1 MDDDDINND
10 DEIDDHIHQFI
21 RRRTIPRR
29 TNWRYRYMALSQREI
44 SQANALQLSISDH
57 VDFLLLMILLTNQL
71 LTVLHLFRRQIAGQ
85 NNSRVQRMTT
95 VIRYYTRLIAFC
107 YLRLDHIYVEEAEL
121 VGIRRDQWEA
131 MVAREVDTPPRNRSL
146 DEISDGDAFRLT
158 RFRKPQ
164 LQLLIQHWR
173 IPDRIVTNNRYSFT
187 GEEILVV
194 CLSKIATGLSWTQ
207 LCKDTF
213 GGEPRRWSLGFKW
226 FINHLFVTFYHKISG
241 RSIELW
247 LGDMDNF
254 KHAILDRLAQPAYP
268 FEVEY
273 FEDIGHPERAQ
284 YVVNCDPD
292 HWRVFGFLDD
302 TNVRSSRPGSGPVG
316 AGEGSGRPRRNMA
329 YDVQRA
335 FYR

>member
-1 MDDDDINND
+1 M
-10 DEIDDHIHQFI
+10 
-21 RRRTIPRR
+21 
-29 TNWRYRYMALSQREI
+29 
-44 SQANALQLSISDH
+44 
-57 VDFLLLMILLTNQL
+57 VMILLSNQL

-95 VIRYYTRLIAFC
+95 VICYYTRLLAFC
-107 YLRLDHIYVEEAEL
+107 YLRRDNLYLEEAEL
-121 VGIRRDQWEA
+121 VGIHRDQWEA
-131 MVAREVDTPPRNRSL
+131 MVAREVDTPPRNQSL

-164 LQLLIQHWR
+164 LQLLFHHWR
-173 IPDRIVTNNRYSFT
+173 IPDRIPTEHRYCFT
-187 GEEILVV
+187 GEEMLVV

-207 LCKDTF
+207 
-213 GGEPRRWSLGFKW
+213 SHGFKW

-247 LGDMDNF
+247 LGDMENF
-254 KHAILDRLAQPAYP
+254 KQAILDRLAEPAHP
-268 FEVEY
+268 IEADY
-273 FEDIGHPERAQ
+273 FDDIGHPERAE
-284 YVVNCDPD
+284 YVVQCDPE

-316 AGEGSGRPRRNMA
+316 TGEGSGRPCRNMV

>member
-1 MDDDDINND
+1 M
-10 DEIDDHIHQFI
+10 
-21 RRRTIPRR
+21 
-29 TNWRYRYMALSQREI
+29 
-44 SQANALQLSISDH
+44 
-57 VDFLLLMILLTNQL
+57 VMILLSNQL

-95 VIRYYTRLIAFC
+95 VICYYTRLLAFC
-107 YLRLDHIYVEEAEL
+107 YLRRDNLYLEEAEL
-121 VGIRRDQWEA
+121 VGIHRDQWEA
-131 MVAREVDTPPRNRSL
+131 MVAREVDTPPRNQSL

-164 LQLLIQHWR
+164 LQLLFHHWR
-173 IPDRIVTNNRYSFT
+173 IPDRIPTEHRYCFT
-187 GEEILVV
+187 GEEMLVV

-207 LCKDTF
+207 
-213 GGEPRRWSLGFKW
+213 SHGFKW

-247 LGDMDNF
+247 LGDMENF
-254 KHAILDRLAQPAYP
+254 KQAILDRLAEPAHP
-268 FEVEY
+268 IEADY
-273 FEDIGHPERAQ
+273 FDDIGHPERAEYLVQ
-284 YVVNCDPD
+284 CDPE

-316 AGEGSGRPRRNMA
+316 TGEGSGRPRRNMV

>member
-1 MDDDDINND
+1 M
-10 DEIDDHIHQFI
+10 
-21 RRRTIPRR
+21 
-29 TNWRYRYMALSQREI
+29 
-44 SQANALQLSISDH
+44 
-57 VDFLLLMILLTNQL
+57 VMILLSNQL

-95 VIRYYTRLIAFC
+95 VICYYTRLLAFC
-107 YLRLDHIYVEEAEL
+107 YLRRDNLYLEEAEL
-121 VGIRRDQWEA
+121 VGIHRDQWEA
-131 MVAREVDTPPRNRSL
+131 MVAREVDTPPRNQSL

-164 LQLLIQHWR
+164 LQLLFHHWR
-173 IPDRIVTNNRYSFT
+173 IPDKIVTEHRYCFT
-187 GEEILVV
+187 GEEMLVV

-207 LCKDTF
+207 
-213 GGEPRRWSLGFKW
+213 SHGFKW

-247 LGDMDNF
+247 LGDMENF
-254 KHAILDRLAQPAYP
+254 KQAILDRLAEPAHP
-268 FEVEY
+268 IEADY
-273 FEDIGHPERAQ
+273 FDDIGHPERAEYLVQ
-284 YVVNCDPD
+284 CDPE

-316 AGEGSGRPRRNMA
+316 TGEGSGRPHRNMA
-329 YDVQRA
+329 YNVQRA